1 MRESDTFPVCHR
13 RASYTAIVRCFLFL
27 LLPVLVSGQSLDF
40 EMYRTQVEPIFLKKR
55 TGHAR
60 CVSCHVAALS
70 RFQLQMLPDGET
82 AWTLEQ
88 SRLNFQAVSRLVNF
102 KDVLASPILKHPL
115 AEEAGGDPAHSGGQ
129 QFKTRDD
136 PDWKTI
142 EAWIRSAK

>member
-1 MRESDTFPVCHR
+1 MKTLSSFV
-13 RASYTAIVRCFLFL
+13 L
-27 LLPVLVSGQSLDF
+27 LSTLLAAQTLDF
-40 EMYRTQVEPIFLKKR
+40 EMYRIQVEPIFLKKR
-55 TGHAR
+55 PEHAR

-70 RFQLQMLPDGET
+70 RFRLQMLPEGEAT
-82 AWTLEQ
+82 WTLEQ
-88 SRLNFQAVSRLVNF
+88 SRLNFQAVSRLVDF

-115 AEEAGGDPAHSGGQ
+115 AEEAGGDPSHSGGQ

>member
-1 MRESDTFPVCHR
+1 MRT
-13 RASYTAIVRCFLFL
+13 SYTGIVKRLFL
-27 LLPVLVSGQSLDF
+27 IFLPAVVLAQTLDF
-40 EMYRTQVEPIFLKKR
+40 DVYRSQVEPIFLKKR

-70 RFQLQMLPDGET
+70 RFQLQTLADGQTE
-82 AWTLEQ
+82 WTLEQ
-88 SRLNFQAVSRLVNF
+88 SRLNFQAVSQLVNF

-142 EAWIRSAK
+142 ESWIRSAK